1 MLKWML
7 KALVAGG
14 GAFAAAEVGAAIQAG
29 GYPGWPETGAA
40 VGLGVA
46 AGWAVFKTPR
56 GPQPIPAVAASIA
69 PKPVPRIPS

>member
-14 GAFAAAEVGAAIQAG
+14 GAFIAAEVGAAIQAG

-40 VGLGVA
+40 FGLGVA
-46 AGWAVFKTPR
+46 AGLAVFKTR
-56 GPQPIPAVAASIA
+56 NGPQPIPAVAASIA
-69 PKPVPRIPS
+69 PKPRG